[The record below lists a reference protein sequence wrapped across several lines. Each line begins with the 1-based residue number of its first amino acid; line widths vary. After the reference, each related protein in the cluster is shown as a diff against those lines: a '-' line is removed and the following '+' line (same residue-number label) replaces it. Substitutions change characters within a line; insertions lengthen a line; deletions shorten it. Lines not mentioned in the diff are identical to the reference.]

1 MITKGMPAN
10 TYNRCIREDPSRRGL
25 LFAGTETGI
34 LVSFDDGAD
43 WQTLQLNLPVTPVHD
58 IQVQPREHDL
68 VIATHGRSFWILDD
82 ITPLY
87 QLKDSSPLGKK
98 LVVQALGQLPVSR

>member
-1 MITKGMPAN
+1 M
-10 TYNRCIREDPSRRGL
+10 

-34 LVSFDDGAD
+34 YFSLNNGSF
-43 WQTLQLNLPVTPVHD
+43 WQSLKLNLPVTPVHD
-58 IQVQPREHDL
+58 LQIQKRENDL

-87 QLKDSSPLGKK
+87 QVDDAAHADVYFYQPRA
-98 LVVQALGQLPVSR
+98 VVRKRGGSYYNPAMQEGENAPTDLLLRYY